1 VMKTIHQTIVG
12 RTTTIDNEIKILE
25 TVAELLSDNDDKKQF
40 IKRISTEASSH
51 NCLWTAINNTIATL
65 CQDSKIPYIPKEKAD
80 QYAEKAVQ
88 LYKIQIPSILN
99 QPIQENTPATGLAR
113 LLGQP
118 PKPNSS
124 NITRNRMQSLDSDI
138 SEHDEDDDDHDDSYA
153 TISGLGSQT
162 RFNIRTEPTQT
173 VLNPEHE
180 DNNINPFNKHNSQN
194 DNGLDDNNSE
204 KHIQEHFA
212 MSKDYNL
219 VQQKPVKSSQN
230 KHTVT
235 LRQLCELFKIDTN
248 TTIDDAVN
256 QVYTHIQSL
265 DQTEYQDILLFV
277 KEDNTV
283 YVPISSEDDCER
295 RVQITTLTNTD
306 KEPSELYGPLE
317 HYLNGDKEPEALDE
331 ILQFCS
337 PSTVKKFFQHKDKI
351 PYYTHFNTLNKEQL
365 FNYNIRRGLRDL
377 NNDGT
382 GTMDSAIQ
390 VYYKPTKWSNIM
402 KPIAQNAANAMLGR
416 HKMNHKINQL
426 ISAVKQNVF
435 EDKHLLKMSKNWT
448 DDIETAKDFFI
459 DTYERERTQQNAI
472 FDKRIQDEADKLK
485 NDLPEPHPVK
495 VLILNNHFKKM
506 VANLYHEKLLE
517 FLTEK
522 EMQAKKK
529 QMQRKK
535 LSKKISLITSSQ
547 TQALSKQRKPATKFQ
562 STVKD

>member
-1 VMKTIHQTIVG
+1 MKTIHQTIVG

-295 RVQITTLTNTD
+295 RPD
-306 KEPSELYGPLE
+306 
-317 HYLNGDKEPEALDE
+317 HHLD
-331 ILQFCS
+331 
-337 PSTVKKFFQHKDKI
+337 QHR
-351 PYYTHFNTLNKEQL
+351 Q
-365 FNYNIRRGLRDL
+365 
-377 NNDGT
+377 GT
-382 GTMDSAIQ
+382 Q
-390 VYYKPTKWSNIM
+390 
-402 KPIAQNAANAMLGR
+402 
-416 HKMNHKINQL
+416 
-426 ISAVKQNVF
+426 
-435 EDKHLLKMSKNWT
+435 
-448 DDIETAKDFFI
+448 
-459 DTYERERTQQNAI
+459 
-472 FDKRIQDEADKLK
+472 
-485 NDLPEPHPVK
+485 
-495 VLILNNHFKKM
+495 
-506 VANLYHEKLLE
+506 
-517 FLTEK
+517 
-522 EMQAKKK
+522 
-529 QMQRKK
+529 
-535 LSKKISLITSSQ
+535 
-547 TQALSKQRKPATKFQ
+547 
-562 STVKD
+562 